1 VGWACDMTEKAF
13 VVVQAQ
19 GPLIPNTVIWR
30 TKVSGVC
37 ALCWQRV
44 QATPLD
50 VRTTEGAVGLS
61 GP

>member
-1 VGWACDMTEKAF
+1 MTEKAF